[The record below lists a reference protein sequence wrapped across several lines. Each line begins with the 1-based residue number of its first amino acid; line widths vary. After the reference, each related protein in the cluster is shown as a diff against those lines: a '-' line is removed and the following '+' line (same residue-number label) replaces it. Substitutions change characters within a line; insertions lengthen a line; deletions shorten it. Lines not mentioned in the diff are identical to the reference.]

1 MRVLLLAFIIQ
12 GSLAIPKFTF
22 LTSRSENEIP
32 EIEVMF
38 DNGVSDK
45 LMLREYQLHSKS
57 DVTTPNYIGH
67 LANHLSSAAVTRDL
81 NGLWHI
87 TLLSDQTPA
96 AKFFQI
102 DNNDNIKVVSMAS
115 AIAGSKGK

>member
-12 GSLAIPKFTF
+12 GCLAIPKFTF

-32 EIEVMF
+32 EIDVMF

-45 LMLREYQLHSKS
+45 LILRQYQLHSKS
-57 DVTTPNYIGH
+57 KVASPSYIGN
-67 LANHLSSAAVTRDL
+67 LANHPSSAAVTRDL

-87 TLLSDQTPA
+87 TLLSDQTPE

-102 DNNDNIKVVSMAS
+102 DNDDNIKVVAMART
-115 AIAGSKGK
+115 GK